1 MLINLKEILT
11 IADHDNIA
19 IGAFNTPN
27 LECINAVIDA
37 AERLNVPVIISHAE
51 LHEDVA
57 PLAKIGPVMVQAAK
71 AAKVPV
77 CVHLDHCETL
87 DYMKQ
92 ALELGFTGVMYDGS
106 TLSYEENLENT
117 KKAVEIA
124 SKYNCG
130 VEAELG
136 AMAAREGGEAAVSGQ
151 TAVGE
156 GVRAVAAAGK
166 AMAGKAMAG
175 EGVRAVAAA
184 GKAMAGK
191 GRPFAPTG
199 PVYTDPD
206 EAVEFCKE
214 TKIDAL
220 APSFGTAHGIYK
232 NKPILDFERVKEISI
247 RTRLPLVMHGGSGV
261 SPEDYRKGIECGL
274 RKINYYS
281 YMAKAGTQAVIDKL
295 QAGNVLFFHDLALA
309 AQKAM
314 EEDVEKA
321 MRVFAGL

>member
-117 KKAVEIA
+117 KKAVAMA
-124 SKYNCG
+124 SQYNCG

-136 AMAAREGGEAAVSGQ
+136 AMAAREGGEAASGKA
-151 TAVGE
+151 AVGE

-166 AMAGKAMAG
+166 AMAG
-175 EGVRAVAAA
+175 EGGQASS
-184 GKAMAGK
+184 GK

-214 TKIDAL
+214 TQIDAL

-295 QAGNVLFFHDLALA
+295 QEGNVLFFHDLALA